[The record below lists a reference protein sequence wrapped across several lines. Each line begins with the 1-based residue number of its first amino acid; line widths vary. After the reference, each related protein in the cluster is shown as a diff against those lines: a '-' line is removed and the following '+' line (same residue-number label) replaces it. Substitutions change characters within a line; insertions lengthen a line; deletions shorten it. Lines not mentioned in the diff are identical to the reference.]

1 MNPAPYH
8 FVLHYQKG
16 QDAWQEFPLTQ
27 GETIL
32 GRSADCQLSLQ
43 DEKAS
48 RHHVAIEIRNNEIWL
63 KDLGS
68 KNGTQVGGTRIEAN
82 VPRHL
87 APKEIF
93 AIGAYK
99 FYITQ
104 LDLPTERG
112 DLPTEWAPQPAA
124 PVRRPVQP
132 VAPAQAPR
140 RPKAK
145 TRPALGIV
153 AALVGIGAL
162 LLCLC
167 VAGFFL
173 VSGFNAKPTSTQV
186 SKAATATLGKVA
198 APPQPTAAQSQVQPE
213 PTSENAAKQ
222 TWLVMLYEDA
232 DDAVLEYDLFIDVN
246 EAEKVG
252 STDRVRIVVQLDRY
266 EGAFDGDGDWTTAK
280 RFYLTQDDDMDQ
292 IKSEQ
297 VADLGE
303 VNMADP
309 NTLADFVSW
318 ASSTYPADKYVLI
331 ISDHGGGWTGIAW
344 DPDPPDPDSEWPDG
358 MEINELDQ
366 ALQKIQTDTP
376 IKKFELIGLDACL
389 MGQLEVFDALA
400 PYAHYAVASEEVVP
414 GLGFAYTGFLDA
426 LTKNPAMS
434 GADLV
439 KAIVST
445 YIEQDQRV
453 VDDTLR
459 AKDWE
464 GEVTAK
470 EASDYEIVDTTIS
483 AVDLGSVTDLNI
495 ALGNLITAL
504 SKIDQGVVAAA
515 RTYTHPFYNIF
526 TDLYPPSFIDL
537 VHFAQMAQAKSDS
550 AEVKQAADGLI
561 AAVKKAVIAEK
572 HGPGIPAANGI
583 AIYFPNSGLYGTDD
597 GGFDAYIANAN
608 RFAKDAIWDD
618 FLSFHYTHTP
628 VGSGVPQ
635 PGAQI
640 SAPGASGI
648 TIAPVNISSNTVP
661 ADGSVTLTTE
671 VTGERIGYIFV
682 LVGSYEKETD
692 LVLLADASFISS
704 DSSKEI
710 GGVNYPDWGDEG
722 VVPLD
727 VEWKPI
733 LWSLSDG
740 HDSKFALV
748 QPEKY
753 GASPEENIYS
763 VKGIY
768 TFGSGEKRYAKLFFG
783 HDGALRQVIGFTG
796 QGGTGAPGEI
806 SPEPGDE
813 FTILNQWVKWSKI
826 KEGII
831 EIVEKEGGTLT
842 FRDEDFT
849 YEGISA
855 EPLTYYIG
863 FMVEDLDGNRY
874 GQFTTVTVTK

>member
-1 MNPAPYH
+1 MNPLPFR

-16 QDAWQEFPLTQ
+16 LDAWHEYPLNQ
-27 GETIL
+27 SETIL
-32 GRSADCQLSLQ
+32 GRSADCHLSLR

-48 RHHVAIEIRNNEIWL
+48 RHHVAIEIKNSEIWL

-68 KNGTQVGGTRIEAN
+68 KNGTQVGGVRIEAN

-87 APKEIF
+87 APKETF

-104 LDLPTERG
+104 LDISTEG
-112 DLPTEWAPQPAA
+112 VSQAAA
-124 PVRRPVQP
+124 PIRVPIQP
-132 VAPAQAPR
+132 VAPIQRPSK
-140 RPKAK
+140 PKAK
-145 TRPALGIV
+145 ARPALGLI

-167 VAGFFL
+167 VAGYFL
-173 VSGFNAKPTSTQV
+173 LPGFNVGSQATKVSQEAIATPKQAAGLPNPTSAQAEPTQSV
-186 SKAATATLGKVA
+186 E
-198 APPQPTAAQSQVQPE
+198 VQPE
-213 PTSENAAKQ
+213 PTSMDAAKQ

-252 STDRVRIVVQLDRY
+252 STDRVKIVVQLDRY
-266 EGAFDGDGDWTTAK
+266 NAAFDGDGDWTTAK

-292 IKSEQ
+292 IKSEE

-303 VNMADP
+303 VDMADP
-309 NTLADFVSW
+309 NTLVDFVSW
-318 ASSTYPADKYVLI
+318 AASTYPADKYVLI

-344 DPDPPDPDSEWPDG
+344 DPDPPNPESELSDG
-358 MEINELDQ
+358 MEINELDE
-366 ALQKIQTDTP
+366 ALQKIQATTGVQ
-376 IKKFELIGLDACL
+376 KFELIGLDACL
-389 MGQLEVFDALA
+389 MGQLEVFAALA
-400 PYAHYAVASEEVVP
+400 PYARYAVASEEVVP
-414 GLGFAYTGFLDA
+414 ALGFAYSGFLGA
-426 LTKNPAMS
+426 LEMNPAMS
-434 GADLV
+434 GADLA
-439 KAIVST
+439 KAVVST

-453 VDDTLR
+453 MDEKLR
-459 AKDWE
+459 GRDWE
-464 GEVTAK
+464 GEVTTQ
-470 EASDYEIVDTTIS
+470 EASDYEIAETTIS
-483 AVDLGSVTDLNI
+483 AVDLTTFTELNI
-495 ALGNLITAL
+495 ALGNLVTAMA
-504 SKIDQGVVAAA
+504 KIDQGVVAAA

-537 VHFAQMAQAKSDS
+537 LHFAQMMQAKSDS

-561 AAVKKAVIAEK
+561 AAVKQVIVAEK

-597 GGFDAYIANAN
+597 GGYDAYIANAN
-608 RFAKDAIWDD
+608 RFAKDGIWDD

-640 SAPGASGI
+640 SAPGASGV
-648 TIAPVNISSNTVP
+648 TIAPVNISSKTVP
-661 ADGSVTLTTE
+661 IDGSVTLTSE
-671 VTGERIGYIFV
+671 VTGERIGYILM
-682 LVGSYEKETD
+682 LVGYYEKETG

-710 GGVNYPDWGDEG
+710 GGVYYPDWGEEG

-733 LWSLSDG
+733 LWSISDG
-740 HDSKFALV
+740 RDSKFALV

-753 GASPEENIYS
+753 GASPEENLYS

-768 TFGSGEKRYAKLFFG
+768 TFSSGEQRYAKLFFG
-783 HDGALRQVIGFTG
+783 YDGILRQVIGFTG
-796 QGGTGAPGEI
+796 QGGTGAPREI

-831 EIVEKEGGTLT
+831 EFVEKEGGTLT

-849 YEGISA
+849 YEAVYA

>member
-1 MNPAPYH
+1 M
-8 FVLHYQKG
+8 
-16 QDAWQEFPLTQ
+16 WQEFPLTQ
-27 GETIL
+27 NETIL

-43 DEKAS
+43 DESAS
-48 RHHVAIEIRNNEIWL
+48 RRHVAIEIRNDEIWL

-82 VPRHL
+82 IPRHL
-87 APKEIF
+87 TPKEIF

-112 DLPTEWAPQPAA
+112 DLPTEWVPHPAV
-124 PVRRPVQP
+124 PLRRPAQP
-132 VAPAQAPR
+132 VAPVQAPR

-145 TRPALGIV
+145 TGLLLGIA
-153 AALVGIGAL
+153 AALAGGGML
-162 LLCLC
+162 GLCLY
-167 VAGFFL
+167 VGGNFL
-173 VSGFNAKPTSTQV
+173 LFASQSKPTATSDLLSQAVNATPGQDATQSNNLPAPVLATPTQATPTQAAPVPTQV
-186 SKAATATLGKVA
+186 N
-198 APPQPTAAQSQVQPE
+198 PD
-213 PTSENAAKQ
+213 KQ
-222 TWLVMLYEDA
+222 TWLVMLYADA
-232 DDAVLEYDLFIDVN
+232 DDEMIEYPVVLDVN

-252 STDRVRIVVQLDRY
+252 STDRVKIVAQLDRY
-266 EGAFDGDGDWTTAK
+266 KGAFDGDGDWTTAK
-280 RFYLTQDDDMDQ
+280 RFYLTQDDDMQ
-292 IKSEQ
+292 TINSQE
-297 VADLGE
+297 VTDLGE

-309 NTLADFVSW
+309 NTLVDFVSW
-318 ASSTYPADKYVLI
+318 ASSTYPSDKYVLVI
-331 ISDHGGGWTGIAW
+331 IDHGGGWPGIAW
-344 DPDPPDPDSEWPDG
+344 DPDPPNPDG
-358 MEINELDQ
+358 EWSDFMKINELDQ
-366 ALQKIQTDTP
+366 ALQKIQTDTG

-389 MGQLEVFDALA
+389 MAQLEVFTALA
-400 PYAHYAVASEEVVP
+400 PYARYAVASEEVAWA
-414 GLGFAYTGFLDA
+414 LGFAYTGFLDA
-426 LTKNPAMS
+426 LVKNPAMN
-434 GADLV
+434 GAELA

-445 YIEQDQRV
+445 SIEQDQVLVDAELRV
-453 VDDTLR
+453 EY
-459 AKDWE
+459 WE
-464 GEVTAK
+464 
-470 EASDYEIVDTTIS
+470 SEISYADVVEIQLADSTIS
-483 AVDLGSVTDLNI
+483 AVDLGTVAELNV
-495 ALGNLITAL
+495 AVGNLVNAMA
-504 SKIDQGVVAAA
+504 KGDQSQVAAA
-515 RTYTHPFYNIF
+515 RTYAYPFTNMF
-526 TDLYPPSFIDL
+526 GDLYPPSFIDL
-537 VHFAQMAQAKSDS
+537 VHFALMVQEKSAS
-550 AEVKQAADGLI
+550 ADVKQTADALI
-561 AAVKKAVIAEK
+561 AAVNKAVVAEK
-572 HGPGIPAANGI
+572 HGPKVSAASGI
-583 AIYFPNSGLYGTDD
+583 AIYFPNSTLYGTP
-597 GGFDAYIANAN
+597 GGGYDAYIYNAN
-608 RFAKDAIWDD
+608 RFATESIWDD

-628 VGSGVPQ
+628 VSAGVPQ

-648 TIAPVNISSNTVP
+648 TIAPINISSNTVP

-671 VTGERIGYIFV
+671 VTGERIGYIYL
-682 LVGSYEKETD
+682 LVGYLEKETD

-710 GGVNYPDWGDEG
+710 GGVYYPDWGDQG
-722 VVPLD
+722 IVSLD

-768 TFGSGEKRYAKLFFG
+768 TFGSGEKRVAKLFFG

-796 QGGTGAPGEI
+796 QGGSGAPGEI

-831 EIVEKEGGTLT
+831 EIVEKEGGTLM

-849 YEGISA
+849 YKGVYA

-863 FMVEDLDGNRY
+863 FAVEDLDGNRY